1 MKHVLAAVSLIC
13 RKVSSQPA
21 GKEDKVGCGALSENG
36 RCRWKVEVTDCE
48 KGGEEEA
55 YLRYDG

>member
-1 MKHVLAAVSLIC
+1 MLAAVSLIC